1 MSMTPE
7 SATPVGPGDA
17 SPPPQAY
24 DPGSPDV
31 AAQLAELRA
40 ENQRLRELVTSTAPA
55 TASVA
60 YLKARSAARVRG
72 WRWVGAILV
81 LILAALVA
89 PLSVAGVWVK
99 AQIFDTDRYVQ
110 TVTPLASN
118 PGVQQAIAT
127 QISDQIFTR
136 IDINKV
142 VEDGLGILVT
152 KGVPSQLEGLAPVIS
167 NGIKSFL
174 SEQVLKLVQSD
185 IFQKAWVTANTQ
197 AHTALVNALTGKT
210 SASGVTVA
218 NNEVSVD
225 MAAFIDSIKP
235 QLVAAGVPFADK
247 IPSVNATFVIF
258 KSDNIGQAQQ
268 AASMLDTVGTV
279 LPVVALLLLLAGVL
293 IAPNRRRGLVV
304 AACALLAGMALLA
317 AALALGRGWYITSLP
332 AGILDGNTA
341 GQVFDT
347 VSVQLATAIRT
358 VCVFAIIVIIAALLA
373 GPSRVSMWI
382 RQTLHTGNRLIRKAL
397 KREDVPPSAVER
409 FVGRYERVIEW
420 VIVLGAAA
428 IILLTSQPS
437 SAFIIWIAIL
447 ALVLIVVVELLGRT
461 EADVAPSAA
470 PPAGL
475 PAVAEPGPAG
485 AEPADTDTVAVP
497 VMVGATQPESQAP
510 IAGPPIDP
518 TGPTG
523 PPGPQGSESS

>member
-7 SATPVGPGDA
+7 SANAAGPDGPTA
-17 SPPPQAY
+17 S
-24 DPGSPDV
+24 SPELPAHDSDNAEV

-40 ENQRLRELVTSTAPA
+40 ENQRLRELVTSAAPA

-81 LILAALVA
+81 LILATLIA

-99 AQIFDTDRYVQ
+99 AQIFDTDRYVA
-110 TVTPLASN
+110 TVAPLASN

-127 QISDQIFTR
+127 QISDQIFAR

-185 IFQKAWVTANTQ
+185 IFQKAWITANTQ

-210 SASGVTVA
+210 GAGVTVA

-235 QLVAAGVPFADK
+235 QLIAAGVPFADK
-247 IPSVNATFVIF
+247 IPTVNATFVIF

-268 AASMLDTVGTV
+268 AASYLDTLGTA
-279 LPVVALLLLLAGVL
+279 LPVVVLLLLLAGVL

-304 AACALLAGMALLA
+304 AACALLCGMALLA

-341 GQVFDT
+341 GEVFDT
-347 VSVQLATAIRT
+347 VSVQLTTAIRT
-358 VCVFAIIVIIAALLA
+358 VCVFAIIVIVAALLA
-373 GPSRVSMWI
+373 GPSRAAQWI
-382 RQTLHTGNRLIRKAL
+382 RDTLHAGNRLIRKSL
-397 KREDVPPSAVER
+397 KRESVQPSAVEM
-409 FVGRYERVIEW
+409 FVGRYERVFEW
-420 VIVLGAAA
+420 VIVIGAAA

-437 SAFIIWIAIL
+437 TSFIIWIAIL
-447 ALVLIVVVELLGRT
+447 ALVLVVVVELLGKT
-461 EADVAPSAA
+461 EPDVPPSAA
-470 PPAGL
+470 
-475 PAVAEPGPAG
+475 
-485 AEPADTDTVAVP
+485 
-497 VMVGATQPESQAP
+497 AT
-510 IAGPPIDP
+510 
-518 TGPTG
+518 
-523 PPGPQGSESS
+523 